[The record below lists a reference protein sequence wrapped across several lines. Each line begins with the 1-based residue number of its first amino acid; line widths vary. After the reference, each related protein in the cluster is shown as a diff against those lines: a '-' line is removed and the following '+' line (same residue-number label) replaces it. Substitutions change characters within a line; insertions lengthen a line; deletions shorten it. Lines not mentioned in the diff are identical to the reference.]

1 MVGVAVIVIVLVV
14 TTVGAIVVK
23 GVVVQKQRQLIEW
36 NLRGL
41 QEQYNHSQTLL
52 SVRHGVYNS
61 ILGKLRIKAT
71 GFTSIDEQ
79 DSTCEL

>member
-23 GVVVQKQRQLIEW
+23 GVVVQKQSQLIAW

-41 QEQYNHSQTLL
+41 QEQYN
-52 SVRHGVYNS
+52 GVYNS
-61 ILGKLRIKAT
+61 ILGKLRIKVT
-71 GFTSIDEQ
+71 GFA
-79 DSTCEL
+79 